1 METTNTIAKVVGTSF
16 IERFNRYAIE
26 IDTPIPGIVIED
38 NIARKGQVYRFTSV
52 RSIHIGAT
60 IKVTS
65 IFYIAGEKTICGN
78 TVERDCY
85 VYGFRVLH

>member
-1 METTNTIAKVVGTSF
+1 METTDTIAKVVGTSF
-16 IERFNRYAIE
+16 IERFKRYAIK

-38 NIARKGQVYRFTSV
+38 NVARKSQVYQFTSV
-52 RSIHIGAT
+52 SSIDIGAT

-65 IFYIAGEKTICGN
+65 IFYTAGEKTICGN